1 MAGTCWHSR
10 ARGRARGGATT
21 RQERTR
27 EGSSKPP
34 PPIKEGEEFSVKIEG
49 VGSSGDGLARV
60 KGFIVFVPG
69 TKVDD
74 EVKVRITKVARNVGF
89 AERIE

>member
-1 MAGTCWHSR
+1 M
-10 ARGRARGGATT
+10 

-74 EVKVRITKVARNVGF
+74 EVKVRIIKVARNVGF
-89 AERIE
+89 GEKIE

>member
-1 MAGTCWHSR
+1 M
-10 ARGRARGGATT
+10 
-21 RQERTR
+21 RQERPH

-34 PPIKEGEEFSVKIEG
+34 APIREGEELSVKIEG

-74 EVKVRITKVARNVGF
+74 EVRVRITKVARNVGF
-89 AERIE
+89 AEKVA